1 MVPGFS
7 KGDKVALHGWVP
19 LNPAA
24 LQGLF
29 PAAKVL
35 LAKQK
40 ILPAQ
45 QPVVLRGAALCQ
57 CGLTSFPE

>member
-35 LAKQK
+35 LVKQK
-40 ILPAQ
+40 NPSSAAASHAERSCSLPVWFDQ
-45 QPVVLRGAALCQ
+45 F
-57 CGLTSFPE
+57 S